1 MVSVPLIPP
10 GSWHTF
16 PSQNIRS
23 LFNYVQESIQNLNS
37 EDQDHTTHKP
47 MKNGRKYLDSGF
59 VHDMMDTSNTEHYF
73 VQAHVWPSMKTDLP
87 HNVVV
92 VLSVNSGAV
101 IHASCE
107 PGRALSLGRCS
118 HVIAVL
124 FSILDHVKKHGPIL
138 SKPYTSQ
145 ECSWNKGK
153 KRNNNPRQVSNAKY
167 QNKRKQSAAHVID
180 FEPRPLE
187 YSGVSPQQINPLAS
201 ALNDVSRYSDYLSMW
216 ETQLK
221 FTYKNYDL
229 GRPSCA

>member
-1 MVSVPLIPP
+1 MEENTWILDLFMT
-10 GSWHTF
+10 WWTL
-16 PSQNIRS
+16 QTLNIILCKHMSGHQWKPISRTMS
-23 LFNYVQESIQNLNS
+23 LLFYQW
-37 EDQDHTTHKP
+37 T
-47 MKNGRKYLDSGF
+47 
-59 VHDMMDTSNTEHYF
+59 
-73 VQAHVWPSMKTDLP
+73 
-87 HNVVV
+87 V
-92 VLSVNSGAV
+92 VLWFMLHVNLA
-101 IHASCE
+101 E
-107 PGRALSLGRCS
+107 PCPWVCCS

-124 FSILDHVKKHGPIL
+124 FSILDHVKKHRPIL
-138 SKPYTSQ
+138 SKPCTSQ
-145 ECSWNKGK
+145 ECSWNEGK